1 LTDKKN
7 DPYIKGLS
15 RRDYIQ
21 KVHELIQRE
30 GVKAISIRM
39 IAREMGCSSASL
51 YRHFESLSELLYY
64 AELRTLTT
72 YILRLNEGEKKW
84 KNAWDTYMGVWDC
97 YSREAFTHP
106 EAYNL
111 LFFEFTNEKLKD
123 SILEY
128 YNMFPED
135 ITGTSHIFWTML
147 KCADFMGRDYEM
159 CKKCIQEGVISP
171 ENARQLN
178 RIACLLFKGYFT
190 TVLKEGIKPEEIDER
205 SRMYTS
211 DLELA
216 VYTLASDLKGYRGEW
231 RDSIYTRK

>member
-1 LTDKKN
+1 MTDKKN

-21 KVHELIQRE
+21 KAHELIQRE
-30 GVKAISIRM
+30 GVDAISIRM
-39 IAREMGCSSASL
+39 LAREMGCSSASL

-97 YSREAFTHP
+97 YSREAFAHP

-135 ITGTSHIFWTML
+135 IKGTSHIFWTML

-159 CKKCIQEGVISP
+159 CKKCIREGVISP
-171 ENARQLN
+171 ENAKRLN
-178 RIACLLFKGYFT
+178 RIACMLFKLP
-190 TVLKEGIKPEEIDER
+190 V
-205 SRMYTS
+205 
-211 DLELA
+211 
-216 VYTLASDLKGYRGEW
+216 
-231 RDSIYTRK
+231 